1 MTVAALADL
10 IAWRDALQA
19 ARYSGARKVVYGGKE
34 TEFKSD
40 SEMAAAL
47 AALNRQIDAA
57 GTGPRVSLIR
67 VSSSKGI

>member
-1 MTVAALADL
+1 MATRSDL

-19 ARYSGARKVVYGGKE
+19 ARYSGARRVVYGGKE

-47 AALNRQIDAA
+47 AALNRQIDATNA
-57 GTGPRVSLIR
+57 TPPISMIR
-67 VSSSKGI
+67 VSTNKGI